1 MNKMVVVEAKRC
13 VGCHSCELACGI
25 AHSKTKT
32 LTGAIREEKLP
43 HVRMLL
49 DRAEK
54 LNVPIHCRQCDD
66 APCITV
72 CPTHAMSR
80 VSPEDPVTLNE
91 DTCIGCNAC
100 IIACPFG
107 VITRSVDGRAL
118 VKCDL
123 CIERLVEGRVPACV
137 EACPTRAIEFTDSE
151 TLSAS
156 KRQRYMTLIK

>member
-25 AHSKTKT
+25 AHSKSKN
-32 LTGAIREEKLP
+32 LTGSIAEKP
-43 HVRMLL
+43 SPAVRIIL

-54 LNVPIHCRQCDD
+54 INVPIHCRQCED

-72 CPTHAMSR
+72 CPTKAMSR
-80 VSPEDPVTLNE
+80 KSPEDPVTLDN

-107 VITRSVDGRAL
+107 VITKTSDGRDL

-123 CIERLVEGRVPACV
+123 CIERLADGQKPACA
-137 EACPTRAIEFTDSE
+137 EACPTMAIEFTDTE
-151 TLSAS
+151 ELSAS